1 MHTSYFLFVMVI
13 TMFCYAVIKGR
24 PSKLRQSN
32 PEFCPEK
39 VSGGWGPAWR
49 VAGGL
54 RVQKGPV
61 GSWTPALGSAFPPEK
76 GKAILTFS
84 EVVAPQPQLRCRSFK
99 HIPRSWPEPGPGWGH
114 VLRSLLDS
122 SRPWRCLP
130 SASICLR
137 KRLPDALRVSRPC
150 FQPAGVTRLAGAGG
164 RRGAV
169 CPSPAGR
176 ASRPGGACRVAPGAA
191 RLRDGLAP
199 LAVF

>member
-61 GSWTPALGSAFPPEK
+61 GSWAPALGNAFPPEK

-99 HIPRSWPEPGPGWGH
+99 HIPWSWPEPGPGWGT
-114 VLRSLLDS
+114 
-122 SRPWRCLP
+122 RPQ
-130 SASICLR
+130 I
-137 KRLPDALRVSRPC
+137 
-150 FQPAGVTRLAGAGG
+150 PAGQQPTLEVPPLRFHLLEK
-164 RRGAV
+164 
-169 CPSPAGR
+169 
-176 ASRPGGACRVAPGAA
+176 AP
-191 RLRDGLAP
+191 P
-199 LAVF
+199 